1 MIDSQSD
8 ETKTDDTKNSVSI
21 EMNEE
26 SFKEKNNELQNS
38 ISEPVIKAYDY
49 IITIKRSF
57 LFKIKYFKFGKTIHF
72 YLLCSLKENQYNPAN
87 IPFPYT
93 PLQAYS
99 RLPSYWAQSRL
110 HGHKVLPWQMHTPE

>member
-8 ETKTDDTKNSVSI
+8 EAKTEDTKNSVSI

-72 YLLCSLKENQYNPAN
+72 YLLCSLKENQYKLSE
-87 IPFPYT
+87 IPT
-93 PLQAYS
+93 PFFTL
-99 RLPSYWAQSRL
+99 
-110 HGHKVLPWQMHTPE
+110 GPECKL